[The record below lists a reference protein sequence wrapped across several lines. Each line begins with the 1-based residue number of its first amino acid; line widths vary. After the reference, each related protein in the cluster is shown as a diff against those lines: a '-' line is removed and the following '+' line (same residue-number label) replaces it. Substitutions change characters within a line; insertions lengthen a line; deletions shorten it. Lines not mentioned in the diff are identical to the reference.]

1 MRLCVSA
8 CLCVRVCDCV
18 YMHVYL
24 HMGGNMDVAR
34 HVCTSVANRGTARK
48 IHVPGVVGIYRCL
61 YEAYLNGSEE
71 ALLEALRSPKWVDT

>member
-1 MRLCVSA
+1 MWI
-8 CLCVRVCDCV
+8 
-18 YMHVYL
+18 L
-24 HMGGNMDVAR
+24 HALRFRIGNMDVAR